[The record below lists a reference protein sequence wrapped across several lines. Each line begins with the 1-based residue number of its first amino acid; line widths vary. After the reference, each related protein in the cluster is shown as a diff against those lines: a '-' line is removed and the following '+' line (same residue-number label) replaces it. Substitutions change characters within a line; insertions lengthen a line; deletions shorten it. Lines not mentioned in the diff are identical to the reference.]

1 MVYCTYI
8 ARYRRLHMQINER
21 IKCIREYRGMTQK
34 ELGLALGGTEKSA
47 AVRIGQYETGA
58 RIPKLDSAKALANIL
73 HCNYINLYNGNE
85 LSKAERIMMDF
96 FWLEEMV
103 GDSICVFQLQK
114 YNDMADPRMA
124 HGMYNDCQ
132 YDGIF
137 PPVAIALN
145 YNQINDFMRE
155 WAIRFQEL
163 KKKDITREEY
173 FEWKI
178 NWPYTCDDGGR
189 FEPSIQ
195 WKNT

>member
-1 MVYCTYI
+1 
-8 ARYRRLHMQINER
+8 MQINER

-47 AVRIGQYETGA
+47 DVRIWQYETGT

-85 LSKAERIMMDF
+85 LGKAERIMMDF
-96 FWLEEMV
+96 FWLEEMI

-114 YNDMADPRMA
+114 YNDMADPRMV

-132 YDGIF
+132 HDGIF

-155 WAIRFQEL
+155 WAIRFQKL
-163 KKKDITREEY
+163 KMC
-173 FEWKI
+173 F
-178 NWPYTCDDGGR
+178 
-189 FEPSIQ
+189 
-195 WKNT
+195 